1 MFGIPAESFFCL
13 QLIKAKLRA
22 PNVDIE
28 GQYFT
33 TNVHSSNAVN
43 IANTLTKYPQYKVKP
58 VWSKCFQ
65 DQIENPELTPM

>member
-22 PNVDIE
+22 PTVDIK

-33 TNVHSSNAVN
+33 TNVHSSNAVT
-43 IANTLTKYPQYKVKP
+43 IANLTKYPKYKVKP

-65 DQIENPELTPM
+65 DQIENRELTFM